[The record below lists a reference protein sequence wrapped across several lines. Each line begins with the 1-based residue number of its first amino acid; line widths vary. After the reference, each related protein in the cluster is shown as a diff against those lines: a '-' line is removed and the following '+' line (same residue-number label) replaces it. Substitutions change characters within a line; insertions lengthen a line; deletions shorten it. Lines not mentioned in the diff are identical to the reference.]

1 MKFRRTCSA
10 CNATFF
16 SPDRKASLCLKCS
29 KKRVIKHVRA
39 AAATE
44 VKAGIE
50 PLRVA
55 PRPAPHAGG
64 HAGAPV
70 QAPRQARG
78 PRPPKASLLTTDL
91 RQRISDCFQQECAN
105 GEVRMREVHALI
117 AEKLWV
123 KRKLVA
129 DVLRDVAQTKV
140 ELTSELKTRAIEM
153 YQRFVENGHR
163 PEGGR
168 RRAISA
174 AFGVPYKQVMSL
186 IREWSLAEYGKS
198 PTPSPS
204 RQQLFEVEK
213 LYWDE
218 LNQQRYPL
226 TELPG
231 KIAEQLGYITRWQVL
246 RWLDVLHDDER
257 AFGNVPEPPPE
268 AQDQIV
274 SAYLDYLASPSP
286 PDHGLHYTIAG
297 RVGKVTPR
305 QVHKVLQ
312 SYRHKR
318 RSEYPLIF

>member
-1 MKFRRTCSA
+1 MSGMKFRRTCSA

-39 AAATE
+39 SAPLEA
-44 VKAGIE
+44 KAGIE

-55 PRPAPHAGG
+55 PRPSPRAVSVP
-64 HAGAPV
+64 
-70 QAPRQARG
+70 APRQPRG
-78 PRPPKASLLTTDL
+78 PRPPKASLLTADL
-91 RQRISDCFQQECAN
+91 RQRISECFEQECAG

-129 DVLRDVAQTKV
+129 DVLRDVTQSKV
-140 ELTSELKTRAIEM
+140 EITPELKTRAIEM

-163 PEGGR
+163 PDGGR

-174 AFGVPYKQVMSL
+174 AYGVPYKHVMNL
-186 IREWSLAEYGKS
+186 IREWSLAEYAKS
-198 PTPSPS
+198 PTPGPS

-218 LNQQRYPL
+218 LHSKRYRL
-226 TELPG
+226 TELPS
-231 KIAEQLGYITRWQVL
+231 KIAEHLGYITRWQVL

-257 AFGNVPEPPPE
+257 VFANVPDPPKDVQEQILAAYSEYLKSNAPPE
-268 AQDQIV
+268 
-274 SAYLDYLASPSP
+274 
-286 PDHGLHYTIAG
+286 HGLHYTSASGIEKG
-297 RVGKVTPR
+297 TPR
-305 QVHKVLQ
+305 QV
-312 SYRHKR
+312 
-318 RSEYPLIF
+318 